1 MPVSTAVCAPAQR
14 KKLSFL
20 DRFLTLWIFLAM
32 AAGVSI
38 GHLVP
43 GSAAFVNRFQSGTT
57 NIPIAIGLI
66 VMMFPPL
73 AKVRYEKLG
82 EVFRNKK
89 VLGLSLVQNWLIGPV
104 LMFGLAVVFL
114 RNEPAYMRGLI
125 LIGIARCIAMV
136 LVWNELA
143 EGDTEYVA
151 GLVAI
156 NSVFQ
161 VLFYSVYAWLFLT
174 VLPSWF
180 GLHGSVVQVGIGQI
194 AKSVGLYLGVPFAAG
209 FLTRFVLIRAK
220 GKEWYRTRFVPR
232 ISPLTLVAL
241 LFTILVMF

>member
-1 MPVSTAVCAPAQR
+1 MSTAPYTQGRVCAPAAR

-20 DRFLTLWIFLAM
+20 DRFLTVWIFLAM
-32 AAGVSI
+32 AIGIAVGHFVPSSAG
-38 GHLVP
+38 
-43 GSAAFVNRFQSGTT
+43 FVNRFQSGTT

-66 VMMFPPL
+66 IMMFPPL

-82 EVFRNKK
+82 EVFRNKR

-104 LMFGLAVVFL
+104 LMFVLAILFL

-143 EGDTEYVA
+143 EGDTDYVA

-161 VLFYSVYAWLFLT
+161 VLFYSVYAWR
-174 VLPSWF
+174 S
-180 GLHGSVVQVGIGQI
+180 
-194 AKSVGLYLGVPFAAG
+194 
-209 FLTRFVLIRAK
+209 
-220 GKEWYRTRFVPR
+220 
-232 ISPLTLVAL
+232 
-241 LFTILVMF
+241 